1 VLTLPSLEPGETI
14 VICSGNVP
22 NRKGQ
27 PIVNDWV
34 GVLFEDSQ
42 RPELIEF
49 GDLIDYTRIDRSDM
63 PNPVAPVDLEATREH
78 VPEAVYLS
86 RQWMEAR
93 RDEVNDRLNEKLER
107 QRKRLKRLESR
118 HKRQVELKFA
128 ETERPEAI
136 VSGEKEREK
145 SKIEKIFGDFFDWI
159 ESTMTIEERA
169 YIQVVAVLTGTDH

>member
-1 VLTLPSLEPGETI
+1 
-14 VICSGNVP
+14 
-22 NRKGQ
+22 
-27 PIVNDWV
+27 
-34 GVLFEDSQ
+34 
-42 RPELIEF
+42 
-49 GDLIDYTRIDRSDM
+49 
-63 PNPVAPVDLEATREH
+63 
-78 VPEAVYLS
+78 
-86 RQWMEAR
+86 MEAR